1 MPLLT
6 TPALAD
12 GSLAGREQP
21 LIAGDGVRLR
31 PWAATDRQAVVA
43 AYADPAIQRWHC
55 NSMDDDEALTWI
67 ARWAQRWKAE
77 TAASWAVVA
86 DGHVAGQAG
95 LRRVDLEEGV
105 AEISYWV
112 VPAARGQRIA
122 PRALGALT
130 GWAFGTLGL
139 HRLGL
144 HHSTANPASCRV
156 AEQGGYLLEGTM
168 RGSARHADGWHD
180 MHVHA
185 RLATDP
191 AL

>member
-6 TPALAD
+6 TPAVAR
-12 GSLAGREQP
+12 GALAGREQP
-21 LIAGDGVRLR
+21 SIAGDGVRLR
-31 PWAATDRQAVVA
+31 PWATTDRETVVA

-55 NSMDDDEALTWI
+55 NSMDDDEAMAWI
-67 ARWAQRWKAE
+67 AQWTQRWKAE
-77 TAASWAVVA
+77 TAASWAVVH
-86 DGHVAGQAG
+86 DGDVVGQAG
-95 LRRVDLEEGV
+95 LRRVELEEGV

-144 HHSTANPASCRV
+144 HHSTANLASCRV
-156 AEQGGYLLEGTM
+156 AGQCGYLLEGTT

-191 AL
+191 AR